1 MESASPAEFWLL
13 HFADRQLYRKSRDTW
28 FLCRSECECV
38 GLWGFPRRVVLDPAG
53 STVRRP
59 KIWHR
64 NGAENFGDI
73 QLPRDGGI
81 LRTPVYGVG
90 TGISPG
96 ELHLQPR
103 FGRSLERRPWHFY
116 FRREREHEPPGCQES
131 PSKLRTGGVRR
142 ATLAECELRLGVAA

>member
-28 FLCRSECECV
+28 FLCRSECDCV
-38 GLWGFPRRVVLDPAG
+38 GLWWLPRRVVLDPAG
-53 STVRRP
+53 GTVRRP

-64 NGAENFGDI
+64 NGADHFGAI
-73 QLPRDGGI
+73 QLPRDVGI
-81 LRTPVYGVG
+81 LRARHYGVR

-103 FGRSLERRPWHFY
+103 TARSLER
-116 FRREREHEPPGCQES
+116 S
-131 PSKLRTGGVRR
+131 P
-142 ATLAECELRLGVAA
+142 